1 MPGITDTAYPRLKLN
16 PSARELDEIYT
27 PNLFEL
33 TWLDQHARQ
42 PVPRVGLLLL
52 LKTFQRLGY
61 FPKLREVPTP
71 LWHHCAEWA
80 GAGGVPGGLLRY
92 DSSSVRRRHMPLV
105 REFVGV
111 TAWGTAAQQVMV
123 MACRSGARTHRS
135 EERRVGKEC
144 A

>member
-80 GAGGVPGGLLRY
+80 GAGGVPGDLLRY
-92 DSSSVRRRHMPLV
+92 DSSSVRRD
-105 REFVGV
+105 
-111 TAWGTAAQQVMV
+111 T
-123 MACRSGARTHRS
+123 CRWYGSLS
-135 EERRVGKEC
+135 V
-144 A
+144 